1 MTWLLRGETLFLAR
15 ISGMPWLSAGWC
27 LWNPM
32 NPQDAALGPRKD
44 EGTLK
49 VLVGSIQDGIPQRRS
64 FRLQVAKNLITFLTS
79 IQRTEFFSQ
88 MAPHCNLHQDLTVSV
103 FPIYIVFP
111 VTSGGDCY
119 VFFWCIFWTPFR
131 SSIWRDTVSPKHHGH
146 CRFIRLASPL
156 SDLRHRAD
164 RCLDWGQVHG

>member
-1 MTWLLRGETLFLAR
+1 
-15 ISGMPWLSAGWC
+15 
-27 LWNPM
+27 M

-64 FRLQVAKNLITFLTS
+64 FRLQVVKNLIIFLTS
-79 IQRTEFFSQ
+79 IQRTELFSQ

-119 VFFWCIFWTPFR
+119 VFFWCGFSGLR
-131 SSIWRDTVSPKHHGH
+131 
-146 CRFIRLASPL
+146 
-156 SDLRHRAD
+156 SDLAFD
-164 RCLDWGQVHG
+164 VTLSAQNIMVTAGSLDLPQRSAICATARTDALIEAKHTGSHPVDAPAT